1 LSIVNSLMTE
11 IKNSKAFLVTS
22 LAILLAIGVV
32 GTTITISTSARASA
46 YVASTGY
53 TGAADENNQIPT
65 VVTKDLEGEHLKTGQ
80 FLLISDITPVRVD
93 QAHIA
98 LNVPCHV
105 EQGSTTPKSDIT
117 VVAGVAPDVKKV
129 HLTYIPQLSTPTKN
143 CTFHADIPDDVKG
156 NSNAEVTDIAIINKL
171 SSDVSFGSGNFVTLS
186 ISAVHSEEHA

>member
-1 LSIVNSLMTE
+1 MTE
-11 IKNSKAFLVTS
+11 TKNSKAFLVTS

-53 TGAADENNQIPT
+53 TGAADENHQIPT

-105 EQGSTTPKSDIT
+105 EQGRYQSDIT

-156 NSNAEVTDIAIINKL
+156 NRYAEVTDIAIINKL

>member
-1 LSIVNSLMTE
+1 LYIVTTLMIET
-11 IKNSKAFLVTS
+11 NSKAFLVTS

-32 GTTITISTSARASA
+32 GTTITISTSAAASA

-53 TGAADENNQIPT
+53 TGAADENKQIPT
-65 VVTKDLEGEHLKTGQ
+65 VVTNPLEGKLLKTGQ
-80 FLLISDITPVRVD
+80 FLLISDITPVLVD

-117 VVAGVAPDVKKV
+117 VVAGVAPNVKKV

-156 NSNAEVTDIAIINKL
+156 NRYAEVTDIAIINKL
-171 SSDVSFGSGNFVTLS
+171 GSDVSFGSGNFVTLS
-186 ISAVHSEEHA
+186 ISAVDGEIN

>member
-1 LSIVNSLMTE
+1 MTE

-22 LAILLAIGVV
+22 LAILLAVGVV
-32 GTTITISTSARASA
+32 GTTITISTSARASG

-53 TGAADENNQIPT
+53 TRAADENNQIPT
-65 VVTKDLEGEHLKTGQ
+65 VVTIPLEGKLLKTGQ
-80 FLLISDITPVRVD
+80 FLLISDTTPVLVD
-93 QAHIA
+93 RAHIA

-143 CTFHADIPDDVKG
+143 CTFHADIPKS
-156 NSNAEVTDIAIINKL
+156 NSNAKVTDIAIINKL
-171 SSDVSFGSGNFVTLS
+171 SSDVRFGSGNFVTLS
-186 ISAVHSEEHA
+186 ISAVDLEDHA